1 MNQSYFKQS
10 FYILC
15 LATLIFV
22 GLKPYLPTRIFPEGT
37 SSTNIV
43 VDSLM
48 LEALAGK
55 DIEEVLDN
63 KPHDSLATSDT
74 STPSGRKGKTSSKEW
89 SGTGMG

>member
-74 STPSGRKGKTSSKEW
+74 STPSRGRG
-89 SGTGMG
+89 